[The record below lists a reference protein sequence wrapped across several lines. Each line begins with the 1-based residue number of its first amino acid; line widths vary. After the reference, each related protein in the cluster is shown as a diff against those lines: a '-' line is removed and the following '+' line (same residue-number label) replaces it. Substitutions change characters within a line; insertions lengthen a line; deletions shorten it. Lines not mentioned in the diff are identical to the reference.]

1 MKLAQALNLA
11 AAAMFLIGL
20 VFVSTPFAVGG
31 AAMAVLSAFLKGT
44 IDE

>member
-1 MKLAQALNLA
+1 VPEIMKLAQALS
-11 AAAMFLIGL
+11 L